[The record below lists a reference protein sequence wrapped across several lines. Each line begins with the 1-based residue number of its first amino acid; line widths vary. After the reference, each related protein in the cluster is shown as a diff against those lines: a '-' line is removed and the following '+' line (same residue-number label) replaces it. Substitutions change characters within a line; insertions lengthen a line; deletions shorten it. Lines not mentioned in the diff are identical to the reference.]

1 MVEKSFNLFSDKST
15 TSLLIALCNMP
26 KGLAMQLQGKQ
37 HLCKLLF
44 HDSLVGQCKYTT
56 QPKGPFC
63 CQFVDALELFFLK
76 RLLELFFFSIILAL
90 ERIKYKQEQ
99 S

>member
-56 QPKGPFC
+56 QPKGPFW
-63 CQFVDALELFFLK
+63 CQFVDALELFF
-76 RLLELFFFSIILAL
+76 
-90 ERIKYKQEQ
+90 
-99 S
+99 